1 MKIKEF
7 IDDLFGPDLPIGVR
21 AYDGT
26 VMGPVNAPAILVI
39 RSKDALRRIATSPGE
54 IGFARAYVAGD
65 VEIEGDIHAFV
76 ELHKRLP
83 NIKLSPRQWWMA
95 LKLIGLHILR
105 PVTPPAGG
113 GEATTGPPFARQRR
127 GRDRPSLRR
136 VKRLLPHHPRIFDDL
151 FLCRVESD
159 SDPLDQAQAKK
170 HDLICR
176 KLGLGPGDRLLDIG
190 CGWGALALHAAKHY
204 RARVVAITVSD
215 RQVHYAR
222 DWLRRE
228 GVADRVEIRFQD
240 YRDVDDGPFDAVSSV
255 GMFEHVGVARMSE
268 YFGKVHALLR
278 RGGRFLNHAINRR
291 PFQNEA
297 LPRSGFAHR
306 YVFPD
311 GELIEVGRVLSSMQQ
326 AGFEAR
332 HLENLRE
339 HYVLTLKH
347 WCRNLEAR
355 WDAAVAASSIGRARI
370 WRLYLAGSASR
381 FVDDWIRVN
390 QILAVKTEVG
400 HGTSGMPLRPDW
412 DGPLDRR

>member
-26 VMGPVNAPAILVI
+26 VMGPLNAPAVLVI
-39 RSKDALRRIATSPGE
+39 RSKNALRRIATSPGE

-95 LKLIGLHILR
+95 LKLIGLHNLR
-105 PVTPPAGG
+105 PVTPPVE
-113 GEATTGPPFARQRR
+113 EAKPR
-127 GRDRPSLRR
+127 RDRHSRASDAAAIA
-136 VKRLLPHHPRIFDDL
+136 HHYDVSNDFYRIILGSSMTYSCAVF
-151 FLCRVESD
+151 ESD

-176 KLGLGPGDRLLDIG
+176 KLGLGAGDRLLDIG

-215 RQVHYAR
+215 RQVHYAQE
-222 DWLRRE
+222 WVRRE

-268 YFGKVHALLR
+268 YFRKVHSLLR

-339 HYVLTLKH
+339 HYAITLKH

-355 WDAAVAASSIGRARI
+355 WDAAVAASSIGRARV

-412 DGPLDRR
+412 DGPLLGD

>member
-1 MKIKEF
+1 MKIQQF
-7 IDDLFGPDLPIGVR
+7 IEDLLGPDLPIGVR

-26 VMGPVNAPAILVI
+26 VMGPADPPATLVI
-39 RSKDALRRIATSPGE
+39 RSKDALRWIATSPGE

-65 VEIEGDIHAFV
+65 FEIEGDIHAFV

-95 LKLIGLHILR
+95 LKLIGLRNLR
-105 PVTPPAGG
+105 PVTPPVE
-113 GEATTGPPFARQRR
+113 EAKPQ
-127 GRDRPSLRR
+127 RDRHSRASDAAAIAHHYDVSNDFYRIILGPSMTYSCA
-136 VKRLLPHHPRIFDDL
+136 VF
-151 FLCRVESD
+151 ESD

-176 KLGLGPGDRLLDIG
+176 KLGLGQGDRLLDIG

-222 DWLRRE
+222 DWVRRE
-228 GVADRVEIRFQD
+228 GLAD
-240 YRDVDDGPFDAVSSV
+240 
-255 GMFEHVGVARMSE
+255 GMFEHVGVARMSD
-268 YFGKVHALLR
+268 YFSKVYTLLR
-278 RGGRFLNHAINRR
+278 TGGRFLNHAINRR

-297 LPRSGFAHR
+297 LARSGFPNR

-311 GELIEVGRVLSSMQQ
+311 GELIEVGRILSAMQQ

-347 WCRNLEAR
+347 WCRNLEAQ
-355 WDAAVAASSIGRARI
+355 WDAAVAASSIGRVRV

-381 FVDDWIRVN
+381 FVGDWIRVN

-412 DGPLDRR
+412 DGPLRD